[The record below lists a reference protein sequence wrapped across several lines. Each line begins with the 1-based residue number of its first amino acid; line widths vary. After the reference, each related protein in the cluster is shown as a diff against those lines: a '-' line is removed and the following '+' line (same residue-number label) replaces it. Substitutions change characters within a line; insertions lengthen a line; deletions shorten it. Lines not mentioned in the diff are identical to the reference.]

1 MHVADFAVRRW
12 QFTLVVFAGLAL
24 LGAASLVEIPKAED
38 PTFDYPN
45 FGVVA
50 VLPGAAPADLERLV
64 VEPLE
69 ARLKT
74 VDDLKRTKTSIED
87 GVAVVQVEFTAGSDP
102 ARRRDDVLREVS
114 ALRPSLPPELVR
126 LDVTEFN
133 AAKVN
138 VLQLALS
145 TDAAPY
151 RTLDTLA
158 HRLQERLRA
167 VAGVGDVVVDGLPR
181 QEVRVEVDPER
192 AAALGV
198 APGEVIAAV
207 GAGAT
212 SVPAGAVDA
221 GARQLSV
228 KTSGDYRS
236 VDEVRDTV
244 VRLREGRAVRVRDLA
259 AVTLGDSE
267 PVHLVRV
274 DGKRAVAVSANMK
287 QGQNIFAV
295 REALAGA
302 LDTFRADLPP
312 GVALVTSFDQ
322 AGNVRHRLAGFG
334 RDFLIAIALVLV
346 TLLPLGTRASLVVMV
361 SIPLS
366 LALGVTLLRLTGFS
380 VNQLSIVGFVI
391 ALGLLVD
398 DSVVVVENITRW
410 LRQGHAP
417 REAAVRATRQITL
430 SVLGCTA
437 TLVFAFLPLLFLPG
451 APGLF
456 IRSMPVAVVFTV
468 LASLVVSL
476 TVVPFLSSRLL
487 RSAGAHGNLFFRGL
501 TWFVDGSYRKVLDRA
516 VTHPGWTLAAAG
528 LLVAGS
534 LALVPR
540 IGFSLFP
547 KAGLPQFRVTVE
559 APDGA
564 SLALTDA
571 AVRRVE
577 EVLRSHPEVKRV
589 TANVGKGNPRV
600 YYNVA
605 QANERASY
613 GEVLAELS
621 TRETTEI
628 ERVLGQLRAEL
639 AGYPGATVEVREFE
653 QGPPVDA
660 PVAIRVLGEDPAQLD
675 AAARRVEQVVASTE
689 GTRYVKNPT
698 RDRKSDLR
706 VRVDRERA
714 ALAGVAVPDVDRA
727 VRLAVGGVV
736 AGHYRED
743 GAEEA
748 RDVRITVPRE
758 PGAAGAALAGPALPG
773 AARPTLA
780 VLDRL
785 YVPGTGG
792 AVPLSQVASL
802 RLEPSPARI
811 YRTDRVRSA
820 TVTAQVRDGYNT
832 DKLTK
837 AIVGRLAGERWP
849 EGIRIAPAGELES
862 RAESFGGLG
871 SAVVIAVVGVLAVLV
886 LEFQTFRSTL
896 IVASV
901 IPLGVV
907 GGLVALFLS
916 GNTLSFTAVIGFVA
930 LMGIEVKNSILLVDF
945 TNQLREEG
953 VPLDLAVR
961 QAGETRFVPILLTTL
976 TAMGGLVP
984 LALERSALYS
994 PLALV
999 LLGGLVSSTVLAR
1012 VVTPVLYRLLPP
1024 ELTGVA
1030 EPIRSSPQEAPARG
1044 DAARAGAPAPAAA

>member
-24 LGAASLVEIPKAED
+24 LGVASLLEIPKAED

-74 VDDLKRTKTSIED
+74 IDDLKKTKTSIED

-102 ARRRDDVLREVS
+102 ARRRDDVLREVT

-138 VLQLALS
+138 VLQLALATAS
-145 TDAAPY
+145 APY

-158 HRLQERLRA
+158 HRLQERLRS
-167 VAGVGDVVVDGLPR
+167 VPGVGDVAIDGLPA
-181 QEVRVEVDPER
+181 QEVRVEVDPAR

-198 APGEVIAAV
+198 SPGEVIAAV

-212 SVPAGAVDA
+212 NVPAGAVDA

-244 VRLREGRAVRVRDLA
+244 VRHAQGRTVRVRDLA
-259 AVTLGDSE
+259 TVTLGDSE
-267 PVHLVRV
+267 PVHLLRV
-274 DGKRAVAVSANMK
+274 DGQRAVAVSANMK
-287 QGQNIFAV
+287 AGQNIFAV
-295 REALAGA
+295 REALAGT
-302 LDTFRADLPP
+302 LDTFRAGLPP
-312 GVALVTSFDQ
+312 GIALVTSFDQ
-322 AGNVRHRLAGFG
+322 AANVRHRLAGFG

-417 REAAVRATRQITL
+417 RDAAVRATRQITL

-437 TLVFAFLPLLFLPG
+437 TLLFAFLPLLFLPG
-451 APGLF
+451 AAGLF

-468 LASLVVSL
+468 LASLGVSL

-487 RSAGAHGNLFFRGL
+487 RSAGEHGNLFFRGL
-501 TWFVDGSYRKVLDRA
+501 SWLIDGSYRKVLDRA
-516 VTHPGWTLAAAG
+516 VAHPGWTLAAAAA
-528 LLVAGS
+528 LFAAS

-559 APDGA
+559 APEGA
-564 SLALTDA
+564 SLAVTDA

-577 EVLRSHPEVKRV
+577 AVLRAHPEVRRV

-600 YYNVA
+600 YYNIS

-613 GEVLAELS
+613 GELLAELA
-621 TRETTEI
+621 TRETREI
-628 ERVLGQLRAEL
+628 DRVLGEIRAEL
-639 AGYPGATVEVREFE
+639 AGYPGATLEVHEFE

-660 PVAIRVLGEDPAQLD
+660 PIAIRVLGEDPAQLD
-675 AAARRVEQVVASTE
+675 AAARRVEEVVASTE
-689 GTRYVKNPT
+689 GTRYVRNPT

-706 VRVDRERA
+706 VHVDRDRA
-714 ALAGVAVPDVDRA
+714 ALAGVAVPDVDRT

-748 RDVRITVPRE
+748 RDVRVTVPRE
-758 PGAAGAALAGPALPG
+758 GSAALPG

-785 YVPGTGG
+785 YLPGAGG
-792 AVPLSQVASL
+792 AVPLSQVADL

-811 YRTDRVRSA
+811 YRTDRIRSA
-820 TVTAQVRDGYNT
+820 TVTAEVREGFNT
-832 DKLTK
+832 DRLTK
-837 AIVGRLAGERWP
+837 AIVTRLAGERWP
-849 EGIRIAPAGELES
+849 EGVRIVPAGELES
-862 RAESFGGLG
+862 RQESFGGLG
-871 SAVVIAVVGVLAVLV
+871 SAIVVAVMGVLAVLV
-886 LEFQTFRSTL
+886 LEFRTFRSTL

-953 VPLDLAVR
+953 VPLEQAVR

-999 LLGGLVSSTVLAR
+999 LIGGLVSSTVLAR
-1012 VVTPVLYRLLPP
+1012 VVTPVLYKLLPP
-1024 ELTGVA
+1024 ALE
-1030 EPIRSSPQEAPARG
+1030 EQPDAPVQP
-1044 DAARAGAPAPAAA
+1044 AARDASRDDGPAGAPAPAAA